1 MQIFEQL
8 AVQADIWESSMS
20 IGPKPGPTANNADG
34 ATSLVQSFYRSK
46 PFKCIY
52 PGTKYGHLSG
62 FFLVLFWTKFSY
74 LKLQP
79 NTFGATYFSLR

>member
-8 AVQADIWESSMS
+8 AVRAE
-20 IGPKPGPTANNADG
+20 NNAEG
-34 ATSLVQSFYRSK
+34 STSLVQSFYRSK

-62 FFLVLFWTKFSY
+62 LFLVLFWTKFSY
-74 LKLQP
+74 SKSQP
-79 NTFGATYFSLR
+79 HPFGATYFITKLR